1 VFPHIRPKRH
11 IIIIGFGIVLRLV
24 LPIIYVVMTVINNY
38 IREDYVTAWQ
48 TIKYVNGTKVKTQQ
62 RASG

>member
-11 IIIIGFGIVLRLV
+11 IIIIIGFVIVLRLV
-24 LPIIYVVMTVINNY
+24 LPIIYVVMTVINNN
-38 IREDYVTAWQ
+38 IREDYVTACQ
-48 TIKYVNGTKVKTQQ
+48 TINVNGTKVKTQQ